1 MEGNSMTTDVA
12 QILVEAAAY
21 LEAQQQDIIFR
32 WVQLASR
39 LPPHF
44 RRPDEDLKQLIDHM
58 PDVLVALRR
67 VMLEPVDP
75 VRSAAIPESI
85 AVTHA
90 VTRYRQ
96 QMSAGI
102 VVKEY
107 QLLRHQLWE
116 SLRRWSQI
124 RNLTAEDVFLLEERI
139 NFALDEFIAVT
150 LETFVDLENE
160 GGDVESAESTDN
172 TGR

>member
-1 MEGNSMTTDVA
+1 MRTDGPRML
-12 QILVEAAAY
+12 IEAAAY

-32 WVQLASR
+32 WVQVASR
-39 LPPHF
+39 LPTHF
-44 RRPDEDLKQLIDHM
+44 RRPDENLQQLIDHM

-75 VRSAAIPESI
+75 VRSAAIPESV
-85 AVTHA
+85 AATHA
-90 VTRYRQ
+90 VTRYHQ

-116 SLRRWSQI
+116 SLRRWSQA
-124 RNLTAEDVFLLEERI
+124 RDLTAEDVFLLEERI
-139 NFALDEFIAVT
+139 NFTLDEFIAVT
-150 LETFVDLENE
+150 LETFVDLENG
-160 GGDVESAESTDN
+160 GGDAEAAESTDN